1 MARWKDRFENPLG
14 GVLVPEQKTRTVLEL
29 DLRGQIC
36 PATLLK
42 SLRELNRMKGDLNSG
57 FSRLDIL
64 TTNRDS
70 MATVSDAASSM
81 GYKVAVRQDDAHYRL
96 SIEGNE

>member
-1 MARWKDRFENPLG
+1 MARRKDRFENPVG
-14 GVLVPEQKTRTVLEL
+14 GVPVTEKTRTLLEL

-42 SLRELNRMKGDLNSG
+42 SLRELNRLKGDLNNG
-57 FSRLDIL
+57 CSRLDIL
-64 TTNRDS
+64 TSNRDS

-81 GYKVAVRQDDAHYRL
+81 GYKVAVRQDDAHYRV
-96 SIEGNE
+96 SIEEKD